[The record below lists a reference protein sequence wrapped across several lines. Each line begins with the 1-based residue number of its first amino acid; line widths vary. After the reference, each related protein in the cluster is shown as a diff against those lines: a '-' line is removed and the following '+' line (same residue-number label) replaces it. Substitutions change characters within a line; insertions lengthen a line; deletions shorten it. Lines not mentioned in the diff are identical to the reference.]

1 MCCTPRRPHMG
12 GHVGCC
18 MPLHHMPFMWTK
30 RRMIKTLEEHLGELR
45 DQVKDIE
52 EELAELKKEQ

>member
-1 MCCTPRRPHMG
+1 MG

-18 MPLHHMPFMWTK
+18 MPSHHMPFMWTK
-30 RRMIKTLEEHLGELR
+30 RRMIKTLERYLSELK

>member
-1 MCCTPRRPHMG
+1 
-12 GHVGCC
+12 
-18 MPLHHMPFMWTK
+18 MPFMWTK
-30 RRMIKTLEEHLGELR
+30 RRMIRTLEKYLSELK